1 MVKTWIEKGE
11 NKNQIPKEMSLK
23 NVFGKLFVSD
33 LDDDK
38 FMAMRT
44 QLFGT
49 FLRAA
54 IFHLYVTLLDA
65 QIKG

>member
-1 MVKTWIEKGE
+1 
-11 NKNQIPKEMSLK
+11 MSLK

-33 LDDDK
+33 LDEDK